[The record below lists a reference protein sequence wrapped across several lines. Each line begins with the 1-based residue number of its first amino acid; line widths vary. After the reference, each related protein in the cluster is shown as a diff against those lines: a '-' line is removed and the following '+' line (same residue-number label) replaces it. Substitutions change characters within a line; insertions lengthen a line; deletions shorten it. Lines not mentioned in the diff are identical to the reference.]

1 MPLQLEI
8 GYIKAPSVLSCV
20 YCSREQVQGDSIA
33 FQKVPTTLENVK
45 NEYSIVC
52 MPCLSG
58 LFHSVEKFKIPVRI
72 ITLDEEVRAVN
83 YGSYGVKN
91 E

>member
-8 GYIKAPSVLSCV
+8 GYVVAPAALSCV
-20 YCSREQVQGDSIA
+20 YCNYDHAPGDSIA
-33 FQKVPTTLENVK
+33 FQKVPTTLENVT

-52 MPCLSG
+52 SVCLSG
-58 LFHSVEKFKIPVRI
+58 LFHSAEKFKIPVRI
-72 ITLDEEVRAVN
+72 VTLDEEVRATN
-83 YGSYGVKN
+83 YETAGKRN